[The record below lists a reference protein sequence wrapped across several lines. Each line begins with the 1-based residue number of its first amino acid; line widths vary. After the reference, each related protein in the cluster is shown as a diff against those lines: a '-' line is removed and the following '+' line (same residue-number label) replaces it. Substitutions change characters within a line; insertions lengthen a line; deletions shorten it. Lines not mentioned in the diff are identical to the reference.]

1 MLQESLLRKL
11 QPQPTRYDLSDHDG
25 LWVRVYPSGVISFHY
40 RYRFHGKLERVIL
53 GQYPTISLKR
63 ARTLCAHARTLV
75 ADGISPATQKQVK
88 KQEAINNRQAESV
101 QDLADE
107 WISRYVERE
116 RKRPE
121 LAREILNANVLSSL
135 GKVKCKELTRR
146 DVIQMLDKIV
156 DRGARSMANR
166 TLSLMKQML
175 QFGVER
181 GILTVNVCADIKKKS
196 VGGVEKGRDRN
207 LSYKEIKAFW
217 LTVET
222 FTTHKSVPLALK
234 ILLITAQRRGEIATA
249 EWSHLDLED
258 KKVWTIPAANSKNKK
273 EHHVPL
279 SPTAVEL
286 FKRLKTL
293 SGKSRFVMP
302 SPQTNPI
309 TATASGVKKRHD
321 DVGSLDALD
330 KHFTERA
337 ITKAVERHAP
347 SIGIAHW
354 TPHDLR
360 RTASTQLARLGVMPH
375 VKEKILNHALP
386 PMMAIYD
393 HHDYM
398 EERRVGLHQLA
409 VKVLEIVET
418 DDEVLERMDR
428 DSTCHSANVNTFLFT
443 HGPETKQHISG

>member
-1 MLQESLLRKL
+1 MLQESQLRKL
-11 QPQPTRYDLSDHDG
+11 QPRASRYDVSDHDG

-40 RYRFHGKLERVIL
+40 RYRLHGKPERVTL

-63 ARTLCAHARTLV
+63 ARTLSAHARTLV
-75 ADGISPATQKQVK
+75 ADGISPATQKQSK
-88 KQEAINNRQAESV
+88 RQDAIKSRQAESI

-107 WISRYVERE
+107 WMTRYVERE

-121 LAREILNANVLSSL
+121 HARQIIKANVLTSL
-135 GKVKCKELTRR
+135 GKMKCKDLTRR
-146 DVIQMLDKIV
+146 DAIQMLDKIV

-175 QFGVER
+175 QYGVER
-181 GILTVNVCADIKKKS
+181 GILSVNVCADIKKKS

-207 LSYKEIKAFW
+207 LSFKEIKAFW
-217 LTVET
+217 LNVEK
-222 FTTHKSVPLALK
+222 FPTHKSVPIALK

-258 KKVWTIPAANSKNKK
+258 KKVWTIPAANSKNSK
-273 EHHVPL
+273 EHYVPL

-286 FKRLKTL
+286 FKRLKAL
-293 SGKSRFVMP
+293 SGTSRFVMP
-302 SPQTNPI
+302 SPQAIEVSN
-309 TATASGVKKRHD
+309 AASEIENRR
-321 DVGSLDALD
+321 VGKVSPEALD

-337 ITKAVERHAP
+337 ITKAVERHA
-347 SIGIAHW
+347 SEIGIAHW

-360 RTASTQLARLGVMPH
+360 RTASTQLAKLGVMPH

-386 PMMAIYD
+386 PMMAVYD

-398 EERRVGLHQLA
+398 DERREALHQLA
-409 VKVLEIVET
+409 VKVLGIVET
-418 DDEVLERMDR
+418 DDEVLDRMDS
-428 DSTCHSANVNTFLFT
+428 DSTIPFASASPASSPPTPAPT
-443 HGPETKQHISG
+443 

>member
-11 QPQPTRYDLSDHDG
+11 QPQPSRYDLSDHDG

-40 RYRFHGKLERVIL
+40 RYRLHGKLERVTL

-63 ARTLCAHARTLV
+63 ARILCAHARTLV

-88 KQEAINNRQAESV
+88 RQEAIDNRQAESV
-101 QDLADE
+101 QDLANE
-107 WISRYVERE
+107 WMSRYVERE

-135 GKVKCKELTRR
+135 GKMKCIDLTRR

-181 GILTVNVCADIKKKS
+181 GILSVNVCADIKKKS
-196 VGGVEKGRDRN
+196 VGGIEKGRDRN
-207 LSYKEIKAFW
+207 LSHKEIKHFW
-217 LTVET
+217 LKVEK
-222 FTTHKSVPLALK
+222 FPTHKSVPIALK
-234 ILLITAQRRGEIATA
+234 ILLVTAQRRGEIATA
-249 EWSHLDLED
+249 EWRHLDLED
-258 KKVWTIPAANSKNKK
+258 KKLWTIPAANSKNNK
-273 EHHVPL
+273 EHRVPL
-279 SPTAVEL
+279 SPTAIEL

-293 SGKSRFVMP
+293 AGKSRYVMP
-302 SPQTNPI
+302 SPQTLEPA
-309 TATASGVKKRHD
+309 ATASK
-321 DVGSLDALD
+321 VGESPGETLSPEDQE

-347 SIGIAHW
+347 GIGMAHW

-360 RTASTQLARLGVMPH
+360 RTASTQLAKLGVMPH
-375 VKEKILNHALP
+375 IKEKILNHALP
-386 PMMAIYD
+386 SMMAVYD

-398 EERRVGLHQLA
+398 DERRAALNQLA
-409 VKVLEIVET
+409 DKVLEIAKT
-418 DDEVLERMDR
+418 DDAVLDKMVLDPAP
-428 DSTCHSANVNTFLFT
+428 TTVANV
-443 HGPETKQHISG
+443 GPSSSAQNLAIA

>member
-1 MLQESLLRKL
+1 MLQESHLRKL
-11 QPQPTRYDLSDHDG
+11 QPRASRYDVSDHDG

-40 RYRFHGKLERVIL
+40 RYRLHGKLERVIL

-63 ARTLCAHARTLV
+63 ARTLSAHARTLV
-75 ADGISPATQKQVK
+75 ADGISPATQKQTK
-88 KQEAINNRQAESV
+88 RQDAIKSRQAESV

-107 WISRYVERE
+107 WMSRYVERE

-121 LAREILNANVLSSL
+121 LARQILKANVLSSL
-135 GKVKCKELTRR
+135 GKMKCKDLARR

-175 QFGVER
+175 QYGVER
-181 GILTVNVCADIKKKS
+181 GILAVNVCADIKKKS

-207 LSYKEIKAFW
+207 LSFKEIKAFW
-217 LTVET
+217 LKVEK
-222 FTTHKSVPLALK
+222 FPTHKSVPIALK

-249 EWSHLDLED
+249 EWSHLDLDD
-258 KKVWTIPAANSKNKK
+258 KKVWTIPATNSKNSK

-279 SPTAVEL
+279 SPTGVEL
-286 FKRLKTL
+286 FKRLKAL
-293 SGKSRFVMP
+293 AGPSRFVMP
-302 SPQTNPI
+302 SPQVIGVSN
-309 TATASGVKKRHD
+309 TASGIDNRRVSK
-321 DVGSLDALD
+321 VSPAALD

-337 ITKAVERHAP
+337 ITKAVERHA
-347 SIGIAHW
+347 SEIGIAHW

-360 RTASTQLARLGVMPH
+360 RTASTQLAKLGVLPH

-386 PMMAIYD
+386 PMMAVYD

-398 EERRVGLHQLA
+398 EERRAALHQLA

-418 DDEVLERMDR
+418 DDEVLDRMDR
-428 DSTCHSANVNTFLFT
+428 DWTLPFASPNPVLSAHTPAT
-443 HGPETKQHISG
+443 T